1 LNTLRG
7 SPLVTVK
14 GVSLF
19 LSGDSGRKT
28 VLRDIDFSLHEGGH
42 CVFLG
47 PNGAGK
53 STLLRLLH
61 GELWPARGNIFW
73 HTGEGVETSPLAGRA
88 MSALVSTALQE
99 DYQRRAW
106 EITGRDLLF
115 TASGSPPWLYARP
128 EEVRRVEAEAITAR
142 LSAQALL
149 DREIAA
155 LSQGQLRLLLLA
167 RALLRSPR
175 LLLLDECAN
184 GLDPPSRKRFFD
196 LLTEH
201 AGRCTVVMTA
211 HRPGLI
217 PAWCAERHY
226 VQDGRLLAAEAA
238 QFAVSRGHSGRCPG
252 EKDRHAAGRC
262 AEPPPRAPQFPSAEA
277 AGTGGLLF
285 SLKNVSVFIDRHKV
299 LHNITWTVHEG
310 ECWQLLGANGSGKST
325 LLRLLAGDEFAAVG
339 GEVLRYLPR
348 RGGPVRAL
356 EQLRKG
362 VRLVSDLSQAL
373 YAYDL
378 NGFELVCSGFD
389 NTIGVYRDFTGN
401 ERKNARLTM
410 AELRVSHLAGV
421 SIRRLSSGQLRCLF
435 LARALV
441 GEPEILLLDEPC
453 NGLDAENRL
462 RYLDILDRLAERG
475 VHFVFASHYDQDAPL
490 CVNRR
495 ARMESGRLVQC

>member
-1 LNTLRG
+1 MLRG
-7 SPLVTVK
+7 SPLVTVT

-19 LSGDSGRKT
+19 LPGDSSRKM
-28 VLRDIDFSLHEGGH
+28 VLRDIDLSLREGGH
-42 CVFLG
+42 CVFIG

-61 GELWPARGNIFW
+61 GELWPARGSILW
-73 HTGEGVETSPLAGRA
+73 HTGEGAETSPLAGRA
-88 MSALVSTALQE
+88 MSALVSPARQE
-99 DYQRRAW
+99 NYLHRAW
-106 EITGRDLLF
+106 EMTGRDLLL
-115 TASGSPPWLYARP
+115 TAIGESPQPHAGQRGI
-128 EEVRRVEAEAITAR
+128 RRAEAEAITAR

-184 GLDPPSRKRFFD
+184 GLDAPSRKRFFD
-196 LLTEH
+196 LLAEY

-211 HRPGLI
+211 HRSGLI
-217 PAWCAERHY
+217 PAWCAERRHIR
-226 VQDGRLLAAEAA
+226 DGRLLTAEAA
-238 QFAVSRGHSGRCPG
+238 RFPAPRRHSGRASG
-252 EKDRHAAGRC
+252 GKDRHAAGRG
-262 AEPPPRAPQFPSAEA
+262 AGPRSGTTRFPSEEA
-277 AGTGGLLF
+277 AGNGGLLF
-285 SLKNVSVFIDRHKV
+285 SLKNVSVFLDRHEV
-299 LHNITWTVHEG
+299 LHNITWTMHEG

-325 LLRLLAGDEFAAVG
+325 LLRLLAGDEFAAAG

-348 RGGPVRAL
+348 RGGPVRTL
-356 EQLRKG
+356 ERLRKG

-378 NGFELVCSGFD
+378 SGLELVCSGFD
-389 NTIGVYRDFTGN
+389 NTIGVYRDFTEK
-401 ERKNARLTM
+401 ERENARATM
-410 AELRVSHLAGV
+410 AGLRVSHLAGV

-453 NGLDAENRL
+453 NGLDAESRL
-462 RYLDILDRLAERG
+462 RYLDILDSLAEAG
-475 VHFVFASHYDQDAPL
+475 LHFVFVSHYDQDAPL

-495 ARMESGRLVQC
+495 ARMKNGRLVQG